1 MNPNNTKLLDL
12 INTYHKQEE
21 NKDNYMNV
29 IQELIN
35 GNSML
40 LLPSANDTPEEQKAL
55 SEAGHTKT
63 LKLSSVFNHDGI
75 RTLCVFTDEE
85 TLSDW
90 AKKPMPYKMLASK
103 DVLQLCEMSSIQR
116 IVINTGTPTI
126 FVLEQSKK

>member
-1 MNPNNTKLLDL
+1 MNPDNTKLLGL
-12 INTYHKQEE
+12 INTYYKQEG
-21 NKDNYMNV
+21 KGDSYMNV
-29 IQELIN
+29 ILELMN

-55 SEAGHTKT
+55 TEAEHTKT
-63 LKLSSVFNHDGI
+63 LKLSSVFNHEGI

-90 AKKPMPYKMLASK
+90 AKKPMPYKMLVSK
-103 DVLQLCEMSSIQR
+103 DVLQLCEMSSILR
-116 IVINTGTPTI
+116 IVINTGTPTM